1 MQNRPPMQQ
10 QHNPID
16 QLAGSLGKNI
26 LVRVKKTRLYSGKL
40 MSFDQH
46 LNLLL
51 DDCVQIYETEN
62 DKNELV
68 EEREDLGE
76 ILLRGD
82 NVIFI
87 EFGQ

>member
-1 MQNRPPMQQ
+1 MQNRPPQQ
-10 QHNPID
+10 MHNPID
-16 QLAGSLGKNI
+16 QLNGSLGKNI

-40 MSFDQH
+40 LSFDQH

-51 DDCVQIYETEN
+51 DDCTQIYEVEN
-62 DKNELV
+62 DKSELV
-68 EEREDLGE
+68 EERENLGQ